1 MNQRRPP
8 KSPPP
13 PPGLL
18 VVDKPA
24 GWTSHD
30 VVGRARRLVGT
41 RKVGHA
47 GTLDPMATGVLVLGV
62 ERATKL
68 LGHLA
73 LDTKTYLAT
82 IRLGVETSTDD
93 AEGEPTATA
102 DASGVDDAAIAAGVA
117 ALTGDIAQVPST
129 VSAIKVD
136 GRRAYE
142 RVRAGEEVTL
152 AARPVHVARFDVLA
166 IRREG
171 PTVDLDVLVD
181 CSSGTYVRALARD
194 LGRGLGVGG
203 HLTALRRTRVGP
215 FTLEHARDLETLAAE
230 ADGEA
235 GRAEPVARPRRR
247 GGHRVPPPG
256 GRRGRRRRPRP
267 RPAAGR
273 HRHRGHHRG
282 VRARRARRGARRRR
296 PGPGPPGPGARPGGV
311 SRCARPATPTSR
323 GTGRRSAA
331 ARARV
336 MCSSRVAAAACSRA
350 SVSSGTGRRSGAARA
365 CVVCPSRVAA
375 AACSPAPTS
384 RGTARRSGAARACV
398 VCPSSAARAGPTGAP
413 HPSSGAGAATA
424 VR

>member
-1 MNQRRPP
+1 MNARSPRRPRRE
-8 KSPPP
+8 PP

-30 VVGRARRLVGT
+30 VVGKVRGLVGT

-47 GTLDPMATGVLVLGV
+47 GTLDPMATGVLVLGI

-82 IRLGVETSTDD
+82 IRLGAETSTDD

-136 GRRAYE
+136 GKRAYE
-142 RVRAGEEVTL
+142 RARAGEEVTL
-152 AARPVHVARFDVLA
+152 AARPVHVARFDVLST
-166 IRREG
+166 RREG
-171 PTVDLDVLVD
+171 PAVDLDVLVD

-215 FTLEHARDLETLAAE
+215 FTLEHARDLRDARRR
-230 ADGEA
+230 
-235 GRAEPVARPRRR
+235 GRRRGGPGEPVARPRRR

-256 GRRGRRRRPRP
+256 GRRGRGRR
-267 RPAAGR
+267 
-273 HRHRGHHRG
+273 
-282 VRARRARRGARRRR
+282 
-296 PGPGPPGPGARPGGV
+296 PGARP
-311 SRCARPATPTSR
+311 
-323 GTGRRSAA
+323 
-331 ARARV
+331 
-336 MCSSRVAAAACSRA
+336 
-350 SVSSGTGRRSGAARA
+350 
-365 CVVCPSRVAA
+365 
-375 AACSPAPTS
+375 AP
-384 RGTARRSGAARACV
+384 ARRRDRRAPPGCSARTGTSWG
-398 VCPSSAARAGPTGAP
+398 SSPTGRAGPARSWCSRRRGDRPGIEGHVTQVRRRLTMRGVPLVRGWSGGA
-413 HPSSGAGAATA
+413 
-424 VR
+424 RR